1 MVKDWW
7 VYQKLLEQVG
17 KTEGERGSRR
27 QINYRVI
34 LASLKEEK
42 PGSNLSIRN
51 IIGDQ
56 FNLISLRQFV
66 ISWTVQKPFPLA
78 KSTGLFFGG
87 NPTADILG
95 EEESSCLCLEPSP
108 KGLRLLTSVSIS
120 QPFLLMRP
128 ASLLTLGTVS
138 SPGAHVCL
146 GNFLVF
152 TSSLSTA
159 PG

>member
-1 MVKDWW
+1 MHTGEVGSEDCMVKDWW

-56 FNLISLRQFV
+56 FNLISLR
-66 ISWTVQKPFPLA
+66 
-78 KSTGLFFGG
+78 
-87 NPTADILG
+87 
-95 EEESSCLCLEPSP
+95 
-108 KGLRLLTSVSIS
+108 
-120 QPFLLMRP
+120 
-128 ASLLTLGTVS
+128 
-138 SPGAHVCL
+138 
-146 GNFLVF
+146 
-152 TSSLSTA
+152 
-159 PG
+159 